1 MSPQELWSLARL
13 RNVKTLD
20 GQLVKMDSEYDKL
33 HKVMA
38 DGELA
43 GYDKQS
49 AKKYE
54 SKDAKVKEP
63 RAGSGTTRKRAKE
76 NVDEDVK
83 SSKGAKSAKSS
94 KAAKGK

>member
-1 MSPQELWSLARL
+1 M
-13 RNVKTLD
+13 VKPISNMT
-20 GQLVKMDSEYDKL
+20 GR
-33 HKVMA
+33 
-38 DGELA
+38 
-43 GYDKQS
+43 S

>member
-43 GYDKQS
+43 GYDKQWL
-49 AKKYE
+49 A
-54 SKDAKVKEP
+54 
-63 RAGSGTTRKRAKE
+63 
-76 NVDEDVK
+76 
-83 SSKGAKSAKSS
+83 
-94 KAAKGK
+94 

>member
-1 MSPQELWSLARL
+1 MTGR
-13 RNVKTLD
+13 
-20 GQLVKMDSEYDKL
+20 
-33 HKVMA
+33 
-38 DGELA
+38 
-43 GYDKQS
+43 S